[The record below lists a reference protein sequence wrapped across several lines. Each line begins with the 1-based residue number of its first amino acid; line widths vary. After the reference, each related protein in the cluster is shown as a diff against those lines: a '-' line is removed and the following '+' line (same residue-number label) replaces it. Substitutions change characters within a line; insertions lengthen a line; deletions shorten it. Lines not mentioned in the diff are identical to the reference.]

1 MVCSVLSGDEGE
13 PLREPSGSGRGSG
26 LLDLNNVK
34 VWISLMHVVNAI
46 IQINTFFNSHELNL
60 LRLPMLENQVERKH
74 CAAPY

>member
-1 MVCSVLSGDEGE
+1 
-13 PLREPSGSGRGSG
+13 
-26 LLDLNNVK
+26 LLDLDNVK